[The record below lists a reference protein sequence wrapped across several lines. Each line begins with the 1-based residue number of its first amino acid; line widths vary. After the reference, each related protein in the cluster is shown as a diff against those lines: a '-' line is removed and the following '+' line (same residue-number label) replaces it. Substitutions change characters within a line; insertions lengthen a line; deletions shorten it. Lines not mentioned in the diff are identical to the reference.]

1 MQQQLLR
8 EGTAAAGGVVLLLTE
23 TGFNRLLES
32 LDPDR
37 EIAGQ
42 KYERIQRKLVKFFEW
57 RSCAAAE
64 ELADKTIDRVTR
76 RLVEGEEI
84 RAKDPSVY
92 FYAVARNIAH
102 EWWNTQKEPART
114 LERFAYDRSASSS
127 QLDDREERFR
137 CLELCLEE
145 LAPEARYLIL
155 EYYEAR
161 GQQKIENRRRLAVE
175 LQISPSA
182 LRLRAQRI
190 REHLEKCVRERLA
203 SGGE

>member
-1 MQQQLLR
+1 MQP
-8 EGTAAAGGVVLLLTE
+8 TAVLLTE
-23 TGFNRLLES
+23 TGFTRLLES

-42 KYERIQRKLVKFFEW
+42 KYERIQRKLVWFFEW
-57 RSCAAAE
+57 RGCAAAE

-76 RLVEGEEI
+76 RLIEGEEI

-92 FYAVARNIAH
+92 FYAVAKNIAH
-102 EWWNTQKEPART
+102 EWWNAQKQPARFP
-114 LERFAYDRSASSS
+114 EQFASRFAVTSTQVDEA
-127 QLDDREERFR
+127 EERFR
-137 CLELCLEE
+137 CLDQCLEQ

-175 LQISPSA
+175 LRVSASA

-190 REHLEKCVRERLA
+190 REQLEKCVRTRLKRL
-203 SGGE
+203 EP

>member
-1 MQQQLLR
+1 M
-8 EGTAAAGGVVLLLTE
+8 LLTE
-23 TGFNRLLES
+23 TGFNRLLGS

-42 KYERIQRKLVKFFEW
+42 KYERIQRKLVRFFEW
-57 RSCAAAE
+57 RRCTPAD

-76 RLVEGEEI
+76 RLIEGEEI
-84 RAKDPSVY
+84 RARDPSVY

-102 EWWNTQKEPART
+102 EWWNAQKQAMQSLEP
-114 LERFAYDRSASSS
+114 FASNLSAPSNE
-127 QLDDREERFR
+127 LNDAEGRFR
-137 CLELCLEE
+137 RLEQCLEQ

-161 GQQKIENRRRLAVE
+161 GQQKIDNRRKLAAQ
-175 LQISPSA
+175 LQVSPSA

-190 REHLEKCVRERLA
+190 REQLERCVKHL
-203 SGGE
+203 GP

>member
-1 MQQQLLR
+1 MQQR
-8 EGTAAAGGVVLLLTE
+8 SGTAASGDVVVLLTE

-42 KYERIQRKLVKFFEW
+42 KYERIQRKLVWFFEW
-57 RSCAAAE
+57 RGCAAAE

-76 RLVEGEEI
+76 RLIEGEEI

-92 FYAVARNIAH
+92 FYGVARNIAH
-102 EWWNTQKEPART
+102 EWWNAQKQPTRLLEPTVSSNQLHDAD
-114 LERFAYDRSASSS
+114 ER
-127 QLDDREERFR
+127 LR
-137 CLELCLEE
+137 CLDQCLEQ
-145 LAPEARYLIL
+145 LAPEARHLIL
-155 EYYEAR
+155 EYYQAR
-161 GQQKIENRRRLAVE
+161 GQQKIENRRRLAAK

-190 REHLEKCVRERLA
+190 REQLERCVRGRLKHL
-203 SGGE
+203 GP

>member
-1 MQQQLLR
+1 MMQH
-8 EGTAAAGGVVLLLTE
+8 TAASGGVVVLLTE
-23 TGFNRLLES
+23 TGFRRLLES

-42 KYERIQRKLVKFFEW
+42 KYERIQRKLVWFFEW
-57 RSCAAAE
+57 RGCAAAE
-64 ELADKTIDRVTR
+64 ELSDKTIDRVTR
-76 RLVEGEEI
+76 RLIEGEEI

-102 EWWNTQKEPART
+102 EWWNAQKQPAQF
-114 LERFAYDRSASSS
+114 LKPFASNFGVASN
-127 QLDDREERFR
+127 QVDDAEERLQCLDQ
-137 CLELCLEE
+137 CLEQ

-155 EYYEAR
+155 EYYEAG

-190 REHLEKCVRERLA
+190 REQLETCVRRRLKHLEP
-203 SGGE
+203 